1 MLGFERPAD
10 VLAANATEFYAE
22 PKERE
27 QLLERVKT
35 EGAAIN
41 AEMQFRRRDGQL
53 IWVLVNVI
61 RGSGPPRS
69 DFEST
74 LIDITEQKAAD
85 ELRSMA
91 RLANAAAH
99 EINNPLTMVLGRL
112 AMLREDPSL
121 PAEARDRI
129 GQIHAAAERIR
140 EIVVDMNHLTR
151 VQLYEHAGRGLPEML
166 DIRKSAGPPENPPAP
181 K

>member
-1 MLGFERPAD
+1 MKLRTFLLTIVGLTLVPLLGVAGVAIWWAHQDERRAMERGLD
-10 VLAANATEFYAE
+10 LA
-22 PKERE
+22 
-27 QLLERVKT
+27 
-35 EGAAIN
+35 GH
-41 AEMQFRRRDGQL
+41 RDRQRARM
-53 IWVLVNVI
+53 VA
-61 RGSGPPRS
+61 
-69 DFEST
+69 T

-166 DIRKSAGPPENPPAP
+166 DIRKSAAPPENPPAP
-181 K
+181 R